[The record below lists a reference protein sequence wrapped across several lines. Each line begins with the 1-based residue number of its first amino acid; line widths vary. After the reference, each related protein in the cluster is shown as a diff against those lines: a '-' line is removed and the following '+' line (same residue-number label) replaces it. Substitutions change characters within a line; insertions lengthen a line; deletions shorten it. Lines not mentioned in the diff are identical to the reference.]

1 MPCLCGDLYCH
12 SCGSAQGNFK
22 CANCGAWSAD
32 GGCADPE
39 TCNKALS
46 DSAEAEALYYQEM
59 ERGNEV

>member
-39 TCNKALS
+39 
-46 DSAEAEALYYQEM
+46 AEALYYQEM